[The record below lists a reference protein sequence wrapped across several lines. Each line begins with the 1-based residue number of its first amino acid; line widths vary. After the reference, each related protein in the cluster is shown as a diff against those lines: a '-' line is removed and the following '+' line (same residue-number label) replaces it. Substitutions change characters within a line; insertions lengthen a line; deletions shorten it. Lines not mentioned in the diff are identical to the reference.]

1 MRKLLKFIW
10 FMTKLGLF
18 FALLGVV
25 MIYAL
30 YKYYEPDLPS
40 VESIK
45 EYRLQVPLRVFTED
59 GKLISVFGT
68 KKRIPMAIEDIPL
81 QVRQAYLAAED
92 SGFYSHHGF
101 DVKGILRAVWQIV
114 TTGKKKGGGST
125 ITQQLTRNVFLT
137 LDQTWTRKIKEL
149 FLAVKLERTISKD
162 EIFELYLNQT
172 ALGHRSYGVAA
183 AAEVYYGKTLNELTL
198 AQSAML
204 AAPPKAPSRINP
216 VTNPERALQR
226 RDYVLGRMLELDFIT
241 QQQYDVAVV
250 EVDEAYVHEPVI
262 EVSAP
267 WVAEMVRTEMIKKY
281 GDDAYTDGYDVITT
295 IHSEKQL
302 AAELAVQQGL
312 HAYDRRHG
320 YRGPIERYD
329 LSKLGSINSTGNIEF
344 DGVDENV
351 LNLETI
357 TEALNGFPKPAGL
370 QAALVLEV
378 DAMNAVARL
387 GDGQDVALTFETSQ
401 WAVPHINNYRVG
413 NKPKD
418 LIEILNV
425 GDVVMVKR
433 GEEGEFELSQI
444 PAVQGALVSMH
455 PDDGGI
461 YALVGG
467 FDYYLSKFNRAT
479 QAKRQPGSGFKPII
493 YSGALEHG
501 LNAASIINDAP
512 IVFED
517 NQLERTWRPENYS
530 EKFFGPTRLREGIV
544 KSRNLVSIRVL
555 RDIGMRNGRN
565 HILKFGFNPDDVPS
579 NLSIAL
585 GSPSVPII
593 DMSRAFS
600 VFANG
605 GYLVQPHLIKSI
617 TNQAGDMVYKSNPV
631 QVCSDCLT
639 SSVTV
644 MSQANQASEEG
655 ADTELN
661 SENSNLDW
669 GAAADPNQPVPIK
682 PAPRVIPATNQFIVE
697 SFMKDVI
704 TRGTGAKAMSLERR
718 DLAGKTGTTNDQ
730 MDGWF
735 NGYQRNVVT
744 NVWVGFDTPQPM
756 GRGEVGGRVAL
767 PIWIDYMKVAL
778 ADEPEYQRP
787 IPPGMISARI
797 NSQTGKLL
805 QPGDTSGLLEYF
817 KVGELP
823 DETTIED
830 EPDYDDLF

>member
-1 MRKLLKFIW
+1 
-10 FMTKLGLF
+10 MTKLGLL

-25 MIYAL
+25 FVYAL
-30 YKYYEPDLPS
+30 YKYYEPELPS

-68 KKRIPMAIEDIPL
+68 KRRIPASIDQIPL
-81 QVRQAYLAAED
+81 QVKQAYIAAED
-92 SGFYSHHGF
+92 SSFYSHPGF
-101 DVKGILRAVWQIV
+101 DIKGILRAVWQIV
-114 TTGKKKGGGST
+114 TTGEKQGGGST

-162 EIFELYLNQT
+162 EILELYLNKI

-183 AAEVYYGKTLNELTL
+183 AAEVYYGKTLDELTL

-216 VTNPERALQR
+216 VTSPERALQR
-226 RDYVLGRMLELDFIT
+226 RNYVLGRMLELGFID
-241 QQQYDVAVV
+241 QQQHDDAVT
-250 EVDEAYVHEPVI
+250 EVDEAYVHEPVV

-267 WVAEMVRTEMIKKY
+267 WVAEMVRTEMIERY
-281 GDDAYTDGYDVITT
+281 GDNAYTDGYDVITT

-302 AAELAVQQGL
+302 AAELALQQGL

-329 LSKLGSINSTGNIEF
+329 LSTLHTVSTTVKNQS
-344 DGVDENV
+344 DTADAQVV
-351 LNLETI
+351 NLETI

-378 DAMNAVARL
+378 DAEHAVARL
-387 GDGQDVALTFETSQ
+387 GDGQDVALVFETSQ
-401 WAVPHINNYRVG
+401 WAVPYIDNYRVG
-413 NKPKD
+413 DKPKD
-418 LIEILNV
+418 LTEILKA

-433 GEEGEFELSQI
+433 GESGEFELSQI
-444 PAVQGALVSMH
+444 PAVQGALVSLR

-467 FDYYLSKFNRAT
+467 FDYYLSKYNRAT
-479 QAKRQPGSGFKPII
+479 QAKRQPGSGFKPIV

-517 NQLERTWRPENYS
+517 DQLERTWRPENYS

-544 KSRNLVSIRVL
+544 SSRNLVSIRVL
-555 RDIGMRNGRN
+555 RDIGIRNGRN

-579 NLSIAL
+579 DLSIAL
-585 GSPSVPII
+585 GSPNVPII

-605 GYLVQPHLIKSI
+605 GYLIQPYLINSI
-617 TNQAGDMVYKSNPV
+617 TNQAGDVVFKSNPV
-631 QVCSDCLT
+631 QVCSDCPEPTALAMDQTSETDEFVESDLQNLT
-639 SSVTV
+639 
-644 MSQANQASEEG
+644 
-655 ADTELN
+655 ADQGLAIDE
-661 SENSNLDW
+661 
-669 GAAADPNQPVPIK
+669 NQPVTIK
-682 PAPRVIPATNQFIVE
+682 PAPRVIPADNQFIVE
-697 SFMKDVI
+697 TFMKDVI
-704 TRGTGAKAMSLERR
+704 TRGTGNKAMVLERR

-767 PIWIDYMKVAL
+767 PIWIDYMRVAL
-778 ADEPEYQRP
+778 ADEPAYQRP
-787 IPPGMISARI
+787 VPPGIISARV
-797 NSQTGKLL
+797 NAETGKLL

-817 KVGELP
+817 KVGQLP
-823 DETTIED
+823 EESSTED
-830 EPDYDDLF
+830 NPDYDDLF

>member
-1 MRKLLKFIW
+1 MRKLLKFTW

-18 FALLGVV
+18 FALLGVIMV
-25 MIYAL
+25 YAL
-30 YKYYEPDLPS
+30 YKYYEPELPS
-40 VESIK
+40 VDSIR

-68 KKRIPMAIEDIPL
+68 KKRIPMAIKDIPL

-92 SGFYSHHGF
+92 ANFYSHYGF

-183 AAEVYYGKTLNELTL
+183 AAEVYYGKTLDELTL

-216 VTNPERALQR
+216 VTNPERAIQR

-241 QQQYDVAVV
+241 QEQHDEAVAEPDEAYIHKPVV
-250 EVDEAYVHEPVI
+250 EVN
-262 EVSAP
+262 AP
-267 WVAEMVRTEMIKKY
+267 WVAEMVRTEMIERF
-281 GDDAYTDGYDVITT
+281 GDDAYSDGYDVVTT

-302 AAELAVQQGL
+302 AAELALQEGL

-329 LSKLGSINSTGNIEF
+329 LSKLAAADMEATDTN
-344 DGVDENV
+344 DGDSELV
-351 LNLETI
+351 NLETI

-378 DAMNAVARL
+378 DAENAVARL
-387 GDGQDVALTFETSQ
+387 GDGQDVALTFETSS
-401 WAVPHINNYRVG
+401 WAVPHIDNYRVG
-413 NKPKD
+413 DKPKD
-418 LIEILNV
+418 LTEILKA

-433 GEEGEFELSQI
+433 GESGEFELSQI
-444 PAVQGALVSMH
+444 PAVQGALVSVH
-455 PDDGGI
+455 PDHGGI

-467 FDYYLSKFNRAT
+467 FDYYLSKFNRVT

-517 NQLERTWRPENYS
+517 DQLERTWRPENYS

-544 KSRNLVSIRVL
+544 NSRNLVSIRVL
-555 RDIGMRNGRN
+555 RDIGIRNGRN
-565 HILKFGFNPDDVPS
+565 HIIDFGFNPDDVPS
-579 NLSIAL
+579 DLSIAL
-585 GSPSVPII
+585 GSPNVPVI

-605 GYLVQPHLIKSI
+605 GYLVKPHLIKSI
-617 TNQAGDMVYKSNPV
+617 SNQAGETIYLNNPE
-631 QVCSDCLT
+631 QVCSDCPT
-639 SSVTV
+639 P
-644 MSQANQASEEG
+644 
-655 ADTELN
+655 
-661 SENSNLDW
+661 
-669 GAAADPNQPVPIK
+669 AAALTANDEAVEAMPEQVAIASNEAIDLSQPMPVK
-682 PAPRVIPATNQFIVE
+682 PAPRVIPAANQFIIE

-744 NVWVGFDTPQPM
+744 TVWVGFDTPQPM

-778 ADEPEYQRP
+778 KDEPEYQRP

-797 NSQTGKLL
+797 NAQTGKLL
-805 QPGDTSGLLEYF
+805 KPGDTSGLLEYF
-817 KVGELP
+817 KVGHLP
-823 DETTIED
+823 EEVTTKD

>member
-1 MRKLLKFIW
+1 
-10 FMTKLGLF
+10 MTKLGLF

-30 YKYYEPDLPS
+30 YKYYEPELPS

-45 EYRLQVPLRVFTED
+45 QYRLQVPLRVFTKD

-183 AAEVYYGKTLNELTL
+183 AAEVYYGKTLDELTL
-198 AQSAML
+198 AESAML
-204 AAPPKAPSRINP
+204 AAPPKAPSKINP
-216 VTNPERALQR
+216 VTSPERALQR
-226 RDYVLGRMLELDFIT
+226 RDYVLGRMLDLDFIT
-241 QQQYDVAVV
+241 QLQYDVAIA
-250 EVDEAYVHEPVI
+250 EVDQAYVHEPVI

-267 WVAEMVRTEMIKKY
+267 WVAEMVRTQMIQQY

-295 IHSEKQL
+295 INSEKQL
-302 AAELAVQQGL
+302 AAELALQNGL

-320 YRGPIERYD
+320 YRGPIETYD
-329 LSKLGSINSTGNIEF
+329 LSKLGHLNTSDNIEP
-344 DGVDENV
+344 DAVAEPEI
-351 LNLETI
+351 NLETI
-357 TEALNGFPKPAGL
+357 AEALNGFPKPAGL

-378 DAMNAVARL
+378 DAINAVVRL

-401 WAVPHINNYRVG
+401 WAVPHIDNYRVG
-413 NKPKD
+413 DKPKD
-418 LIEILNV
+418 LTEILNV

-433 GEEGEFELSQI
+433 GETGEFELSQI

-493 YSGALEHG
+493 YSGALEQG

-517 NQLERTWRPENYS
+517 DQLERIWRPENYS

-555 RDIGMRNGRN
+555 RDIGVSNGRN
-565 HILKFGFNPDDVPS
+565 HILKFGFNPDNVPS

-585 GSPSVPII
+585 GTPNVPII

-617 TNQAGDMVYKSNPV
+617 TNQAGDTVYQNNPV
-631 QVCSDCLT
+631 QVCHDCPTPSVASINQSDQARET
-639 SSVTV
+639 GAVTEV
-644 MSQANQASEEG
+644 DLEN
-655 ADTELN
+655 LN
-661 SENSNLDW
+661 SAWDTIV
-669 GAAADPNQPVPIK
+669 DPNQPLPIK
-682 PAPRVIPATNQFIVE
+682 PAPRVIPATNQFIIE

-704 TRGTGAKAMSLERR
+704 SPRGTGKNAMVLERG

-778 ADEPEYQRP
+778 ANEPEYQRP
-787 IPPGMISARI
+787 IPPGIISAKI
-797 NSQTGKLL
+797 NAQTGKLL
-805 QPGDTSGLLEYF
+805 QPGDNSGLLEYF
-817 KVGELP
+817 KVGQLP
-823 DETTIED
+823 EETTVED
-830 EPDYDDLF
+830 DPDYDDLF

>member
-1 MRKLLKFIW
+1 
-10 FMTKLGLF
+10 MTKLGLF
-18 FALLGVV
+18 FALLGVI

-40 VESIK
+40 VDSIR

-68 KKRIPMAIEDIPL
+68 KKRIPMAIKDIPL

-92 SGFYSHHGF
+92 ANFYSHYGF
-101 DVKGILRAVWQIV
+101 DVKGIMRAVWQIV

-183 AAEVYYGKTLNELTL
+183 AAEVYYGKTLDELTL

-216 VTNPERALQR
+216 VTSPERALQR
-226 RDYVLGRMLELDFIT
+226 RDYVLGRMLDLDFIT
-241 QQQYDVAVV
+241 QEQHDQAVA
-250 EVDEAYVHEPVI
+250 EPDEAYVHEPVV

-267 WVAEMVRTEMIKKY
+267 WVAEMVRTEMIAMY
-281 GDDAYTDGYDVITT
+281 GDGAYTDGYDVVTT

-302 AAELAVQQGL
+302 AAELALQQGL

-320 YRGPIERYD
+320 YRGPIESYD
-329 LSKLGSINSTGNIEF
+329 LSKLK
-344 DGVDENV
+344 GVDSEGGV
-351 LNLETI
+351 EPAEADSQTSSLESI

-378 DAMNAVARL
+378 DAENAVARL

-401 WAVPHINNYRVG
+401 WAVPHIDNYRVG

-418 LIEILNV
+418 LTEILDM

-433 GEEGEFELSQI
+433 GETGEFELSQI
-444 PAVQGALVSMH
+444 PAVQGALVSVH

-479 QAKRQPGSGFKPII
+479 QAKRQPGSGFKPIV

-517 NQLERTWRPENYS
+517 AQLEGTWRPENYS

-544 KSRNLVSIRVL
+544 NSRNLVSIRVL
-555 RDIGMRNGRN
+555 RDIGIRNGRN
-565 HILKFGFNPDDVPS
+565 HILEFGFDPDDVPS
-579 NLSIAL
+579 DLTIAL
-585 GSPSVPII
+585 GSPNVPVI

-605 GYLVQPHLIKSI
+605 GYLVQPYLIKRI
-617 TNQAGDMVYKSNPV
+617 TNQAGDTVFQSNPV
-631 QVCSDCLT
+631 QVCNDCPAPTEAEMVQVGSAIDHVEGELQATDIEKGGRFDPSDQL
-639 SSVTV
+639 V
-644 MSQANQASEEG
+644 
-655 ADTELN
+655 
-661 SENSNLDW
+661 
-669 GAAADPNQPVPIK
+669 IK
-682 PAPRVIPATNQFIVE
+682 PAQRVIPAANQFIVE

-704 TRGTGAKAMSLERR
+704 TRGTGAKAMSLERK

-735 NGYQRNVVT
+735 NGYQRNMVT
-744 NVWVGFDTPQPM
+744 TVWVGFDTPQPM

-778 ADEPEYQRP
+778 ADQPEYQRP
-787 IPPGMISARI
+787 IPPGMISARV
-797 NSQTGKLL
+797 NATTGKLL
-805 QPGDTSGLLEYF
+805 KPGDTSGLLEYF
-817 KVGELP
+817 KVGQLP
-823 DETTIED
+823 EEATTED

>member
-1 MRKLLKFIW
+1 MRKLLKFTW

-18 FALLGVV
+18 FALLGVI

-40 VESIK
+40 VDSIR

-68 KKRIPMAIEDIPL
+68 KKRIPMAIKDIPL

-92 SGFYSHHGF
+92 ANFYSHYGF
-101 DVKGILRAVWQIV
+101 DVKGIMRAVWQIV

-183 AAEVYYGKTLNELTL
+183 AAEVYYGKTLDELTL

-216 VTNPERALQR
+216 VTSPERALQR
-226 RDYVLGRMLELDFIT
+226 RDYVLGRMLDLDFIT
-241 QQQYDVAVV
+241 QEQHDQAVA
-250 EVDEAYVHEPVI
+250 EPDEAYVHEPVV

-267 WVAEMVRTEMIKKY
+267 WVAEMVRTEMIAMY
-281 GDDAYTDGYDVITT
+281 GDGAYTDGYDVVTT

-302 AAELAVQQGL
+302 AAELALQQGL

-320 YRGPIERYD
+320 YRGPIESYD
-329 LSKLGSINSTGNIEF
+329 LSKLK
-344 DGVDENV
+344 GVDSEGGV
-351 LNLETI
+351 EPAEADSQTSSLESI

-378 DAMNAVARL
+378 DAENAVARL

-401 WAVPHINNYRVG
+401 WAVPHIDNYRVG

-418 LIEILNV
+418 LTEILDM

-433 GEEGEFELSQI
+433 GETGEFELSQI
-444 PAVQGALVSMH
+444 PAVQGALVSVH

-479 QAKRQPGSGFKPII
+479 QAKRQPGSGFKPIV

-517 NQLERTWRPENYS
+517 AQLEGTWRPENYS

-544 KSRNLVSIRVL
+544 NSRNLVSIRVL
-555 RDIGMRNGRN
+555 RDIGIRNGRN
-565 HILKFGFNPDDVPS
+565 HILEFGFDPDDVPS
-579 NLSIAL
+579 DLTIAL
-585 GSPSVPII
+585 GSPNVPVI

-605 GYLVQPHLIKSI
+605 GYLVQPYLIKRI
-617 TNQAGDMVYKSNPV
+617 TNQAGDTVFQSNPV
-631 QVCSDCLT
+631 QVCNDCPAPTEAEMVQVDSEIDHVEGELQATDIEKGGRFDPSDQL
-639 SSVTV
+639 V
-644 MSQANQASEEG
+644 
-655 ADTELN
+655 
-661 SENSNLDW
+661 
-669 GAAADPNQPVPIK
+669 IK
-682 PAPRVIPATNQFIVE
+682 PAQRVIPAANQFIVE

-704 TRGTGAKAMSLERR
+704 TRGTGAKAMSLERK

-735 NGYQRNVVT
+735 NGYQRNMVT
-744 NVWVGFDTPQPM
+744 TVWVGFDTPQPM

-778 ADEPEYQRP
+778 ADQPEYQRP
-787 IPPGMISARI
+787 IPPGMISARV
-797 NSQTGKLL
+797 NATTGKLL
-805 QPGDTSGLLEYF
+805 KPGDTSGLLEYF
-817 KVGELP
+817 KVGQLP
-823 DETTIED
+823 EEATTED